1 MNLPKNVQHWCSQHL
16 DNLRLRLSH
25 ADAIPQLTIMGI
37 LSGLLAGLVIIA
49 FRLLIESAQTAYM
62 PGGVSE
68 HFEALD
74 AAWIILLPLLGGL
87 AIGLLFQWAA
97 KGGTQVGIVH
107 VMERLAYH
115 QGYLPL
121 RNAVLQFVGA
131 ALSIMS
137 GHSVGREGPSVHL
150 GAAAG
155 SLLGQVMTL
164 PNNSIRTLVAC
175 GTAAAIAAS
184 FNTPL
189 AGVIFAMEVVMM
201 EYTISGFIPVIL
213 AAVSATTITRL
224 VFGSAPAFVLPPLH
238 LGSLAE
244 LPYILVLGLI
254 TGALAALFIQL
265 LQIFSRTLTNQAI
278 WVRMTLAGLATGL
291 CALVA
296 PEIMGIGYDTV
307 NAALL
312 GELSIKVLALVVIFK
327 LLATTIGL
335 GLGLPGGLIGPTIVI
350 GVAAGGL
357 MGSIGSSFYAGN
369 DFSPAYY
376 ALLGMGAMM
385 SATLQAPLAALT
397 AMLELTANPDII
409 LPGMLAV
416 ISANLASS
424 QLFGKQSVYLALMQ
438 ARGLDYGNNPVSQSL
453 RRIGVASTMDRDFIT
468 LADTINANEA
478 RTAIESK
485 PRWIIIRNQQQQI
498 LMHAADLARTLQE
511 LQIED
516 RDEASDINLLE
527 IPAQRLQLASVHMQA
542 SLQEALEILNNSP
555 AEALYVQRLIAPGIE
570 HTYGILTRQKIESS
584 YQ

>member
-1 MNLPKNVQHWCSQHL
+1 MNLPNNIQLWCSQHL
-16 DNLRLRLSH
+16 DKLRLRLAH
-25 ADAIPQLTIMGI
+25 ADAIPQLAIMGI

-49 FRLLIESAQTAYM
+49 FRLLIESVQTAYM
-62 PGGVSE
+62 PGGMNE
-68 HFEALD
+68 NFEALD
-74 AAWIILLPLLGGL
+74 AVWIVLLPLLGGL
-87 AIGLLFQWAA
+87 VIGLLFHWASR
-97 KGGTQVGIVH
+97 GDTQVGIVH

-137 GHSVGREGPSVHL
+137 GHSVGREGPNVHL
-150 GAAAG
+150 GAATG
-155 SLLGQVMTL
+155 SLLGQTMTL

-201 EYTISGFIPVIL
+201 EYTITGFIPVIL
-213 AAVSATTITRL
+213 ASVSATTITRL
-224 VFGSAPAFVLPPLH
+224 VFGSAPAFEVPAMH

-244 LPYILVLGLI
+244 LPYILVLGLVM
-254 TGALAALFIQL
+254 GALAALFIQL

-278 WVRMTLAGLATGL
+278 WIRMTLAGLATGL
-291 CALVA
+291 CALIA

-312 GELSIKVLALVVIFK
+312 GELSLKVLALVVIFK
-327 LLATTIGL
+327 VLATTIGL

-350 GVAAGGL
+350 GAAAGGL
-357 MGSIGSSFYAGN
+357 MGSIGSGIYGN
-369 DFSPAYY
+369 DFSAAFY
-376 ALLGMGAMM
+376 ALLGMGALM

-424 QLFGKQSVYLALMQ
+424 QLFGKQSVYLALMH
-438 ARGLDYGNNPVSQSL
+438 ARGLDYKNNPVSQSL
-453 RRIGVASTMDRDFIT
+453 RRTGVASTMDRDFIS
-468 LADTINANEA
+468 LAETINANEA
-478 RTAIESK
+478 RTALESK
-485 PRWIIIRNQQQQI
+485 PRWIIIRNQELKI

-511 LQIED
+511 LQTQDI
-516 RDEASDINLLE
+516 DEATDIELLK
-527 IPAQRLQLASVHMQA
+527 IPAQRFELASIHMQA

-555 AEALYVQRLIAPGIE
+555 AEALYVQRPNAPGIE
-570 HTYGILTRQKIESS
+570 HIYGILTRQKIESS

>member
-1 MNLPKNVQHWCSQHL
+1 MNLPKNVQHWCSRHL
-16 DNLRLRLSH
+16 DELRLRLSS
-25 ADAIPQLTIMGI
+25 ADAIPQLAIMGI

-62 PGGVSE
+62 PGSVSE
-68 HFEALD
+68 NFEALD
-74 AAWIILLPLLGGL
+74 YALIILLPLLGGL
-87 AIGLLFQWAA
+87 AIGLLFQWASR
-97 KGGTQVGIVH
+97 GDTQVGIVH

-131 ALSIMS
+131 ALSIIS

-150 GAAAG
+150 GAATG
-155 SLLGQVMTL
+155 SLLGQYMTL
-164 PNNSIRTLVAC
+164 PNNSIRILVAC

-224 VFGSAPAFVLPPLH
+224 VFGSAPAFVLPALQF
-238 LGSLAE
+238 GSLAQ
-244 LPYILVLGLI
+244 LPYILVLGLVM
-254 TGALAALFIQL
+254 GALAALFIQL
-265 LQIFSRTLTNQAI
+265 LQIFSRTLTNQAVWI
-278 WVRMTLAGLATGL
+278 RMTLAGFATGL
-291 CALVA
+291 CALIA
-296 PEIMGIGYDTV
+296 PEIMGVGYDTV

-327 LLATTIGL
+327 ILATTIGL

-350 GVAAGGL
+350 GAAAGGL
-357 MGSIGSSFYAGN
+357 MGAFGSSIYPGS
-369 DFSPAYY
+369 DFSAAYY
-376 ALLGMGAMM
+376 ALLGMGALM

-424 QLFGKQSVYLALMQ
+424 QLFGKQSVFLALMH
-438 ARGLDYGNNPVSQSL
+438 ARGLDYRNNPVSQSL
-453 RRIGVASTMDRDFIT
+453 RRTGVASAMDRDFIT
-468 LADTINANEA
+468 MKRTIYPDDA
-478 RTAIESK
+478 RTAIEGK
-485 PRWIIIRNQQQQI
+485 PRWIIIYNQDQKI

-511 LQIED
+511 LQTEVK
-516 RDEASDINLLE
+516 DETSEIDLLE
-527 IPAQRLQLASVHMQA
+527 IPAQRFELGSIHMQA
-542 SLQEALEILNNSP
+542 SLQEALEILNSGS
-555 AEALYVQRLIAPGIE
+555 AEALYVQRPNAPGIE
-570 HTYGILTRQKIESS
+570 HIYGILSREKIESS

>member
-1 MNLPKNVQHWCSQHL
+1 MPNNIQQWFSRHL
-16 DNLRLRLSH
+16 DKLRLRLAH
-25 ADAIPQLTIMGI
+25 ADAIPQLAIMGI
-37 LSGLLAGLVIIA
+37 ISGLLAGLVIIA
-49 FRLLIESAQTAYM
+49 FRLLIESVQTAYM
-62 PGGVSE
+62 PGGGGE
-68 HFEALD
+68 NFEALD
-74 AAWIILLPLLGGL
+74 TVWVVLLPLLGGL
-87 AIGLLFQWAA
+87 VIGLLFQWAS
-97 KGGTQVGIVH
+97 KDDTQVGIVH

-137 GHSVGREGPSVHL
+137 GHSVGREGPNVHL
-150 GAAAG
+150 GAATG
-155 SLLGQVMTL
+155 SLLGQYMTL

-201 EYTISGFIPVIL
+201 EYTITGFIPVIL
-213 AAVSATTITRL
+213 AAVSATTITRM
-224 VFGSAPAFVLPPLH
+224 VFGSAPAFAVPSMQ

-244 LPYILVLGLI
+244 LPYILVLGLVM
-254 TGALAALFIQL
+254 GALAALFIQL
-265 LQIFSRTLTNQAI
+265 LQIFSRTLTSQAI
-278 WVRMTLAGLATGL
+278 WIRMTLAGLATGL
-291 CALVA
+291 CALIA

-312 GELSIKVLALVVIFK
+312 GELSIKVLVLVVIFK
-327 LLATTIGL
+327 VLATTIGL

-350 GVAAGGL
+350 GAAAGGL
-357 MGSIGSSFYAGN
+357 MGAFGSSLYLGD
-369 DFSPAYY
+369 DFSAAFY
-376 ALLGMGAMM
+376 ALLGMGALM

-438 ARGLDYGNNPVSQSL
+438 ARGLDYNNNPVSQSL
-453 RRIGVASTMDRDFIT
+453 RRTGVASTMDRDFIT
-468 LADTINANEA
+468 LQETINLDEA
-478 RTAIESK
+478 RTALESK
-485 PRWIIIRNQQQQI
+485 PRWIIIRNQQLKI
-498 LMHAADLARTLQE
+498 LMPAADLARTLQE
-511 LQIED
+511 LQTENK
-516 RDEASDINLLE
+516 DEATDIDLLE

-542 SLQEALEILNNSP
+542 SLQEAHEILNNNP
-555 AEALYVQRLIAPGIE
+555 AEALYVQRPNAPGIE
-570 HTYGILTRQKIESS
+570 HIYGILTRQKIESS